1 MENEEHHRF
10 RNPIRKRSS
19 LYIQYIDIEK
29 EDPQKKKYIYI
40 YICVYIQEMQGIHS
54 YGKAIADTKIKHCN
68 IAIF

>member
-10 RNPIRKRSS
+10 KNPIRITIYTV
-19 LYIQYIDIEK
+19 YIYRN
-29 EDPQKKKYIYI
+29 IYI